1 MIHKYNLL
9 GNNICLDVHSGA
21 VHILDDISYK
31 MLDYLDENMTENIP
45 DSVIEAM
52 SGEYSEEDLTETY
65 NDLSSS
71 IRWDNFSLMM
81 TMRSLLTL

>member
-52 SGEYSEEDLTETY
+52 SGDL
-65 NDLSSS
+65 
-71 IRWDNFSLMM
+71 
-81 TMRSLLTL
+81 

>member
-65 NDLSSS
+65 NDLYELYKMGQL
-71 IRWDNFSLMM
+71 FSDDD
-81 TMRSLLTL
+81 